1 MTTPLH
7 QLDFGLHN
15 DAVQEAITL
24 VQSGKLLATPFD
36 QQLAEKSGYKIKQIH
51 TFAEIDRYRKSM
63 NDRVDDYE
71 PFIKRVDWDDLL
83 RDDIGKLM
91 NYGDTTGEF
100 KAIEKLER
108 SLTSQLDQLWNQLF
122 ILVNEQ
128 LKGIL
133 IKAEADSIADALYLI
148 CKCRALLGR
157 DNSCLHETLFPIYQA
172 GGYPCGWSGAFPRGE
187 IAVFMPDSRVPCI
200 FPDDINR
207 TESNREENP
216 ASDCSAE
223 FISLEGD
230 YIYAGID
237 EDIELARDDI
247 FDTIWGDAEERDEKE
262 SEAVLGDIAG
272 ESIPLPEHFILALMP
287 RGEERTYLVSHPDS
301 REILQLVQEIVETGE
316 ISGFAFKLSSKNRTL
331 CFYHYGEDGDC
342 DEKLEASLDGS
353 TEIQFESDLRE
364 LELPLQQENLLQIV
378 NNCLEYHGLCDLK
391 LSYDSLVSGPDE
403 QGLAT
408 VTLKQMPDLKYEID
422 IIDLD

>member
-1 MTTPLH
+1 MTTPLD
-7 QLDFGLHN
+7 QLNFGPHN
-15 DAVQEAITL
+15 EAVQEVIAF
-24 VQSGKLLATPFD
+24 VQSGRLLATPFD
-36 QQLAEKSGYKIKQIH
+36 EQLAEKSGYKIKQIH

-71 PFIKRVDWDDLL
+71 PYIKRADWDDLL
-83 RDDIGKLM
+83 HNDIGKLM

-108 SLTSQLDQLWNQLF
+108 SLTSQFDQLWNQFF
-122 ILVNEQ
+122 ILVNGQ

-157 DNSCLHETLFPIYQA
+157 SNSCLHENLFPIYQA

-187 IAVFMPDSRVPCI
+187 IAVFVPDSHVPCI
-200 FPDDINR
+200 FSENINR
-207 TESNREENP
+207 TESNKAEKLT
-216 ASDCSAE
+216 SDCSSE
-223 FISLEGD
+223 FTALEGE

-237 EDIELARDDI
+237 EDIEMARDDI
-247 FDTIWGDAEERDEKE
+247 FDTIWGDEEERDEKE

-272 ESIPLPEHFILALMP
+272 EPISLPKHFILALMP
-287 RGEERTYLVSHPDS
+287 KGEERTYLVSHPDS
-301 REILQLVQEIVETGE
+301 REILQLVQEIAETAE
-316 ISGFAFKLSSKNRTL
+316 ISGFAFELSSQNQTV

-342 DEKLEASLDGS
+342 DERLEASLDGS
-353 TEIQFESDLRE
+353 SEIQFESDLRE

-378 NNCLEYHGLCDLK
+378 NNCFEYHGLCDLK
-391 LSYDSLVSGPDE
+391 LNYNSLVTGPDE
-403 QGLAT
+403 EGLAT
-408 VTLKQMPDLKYEID
+408 VTLKHMPDFKHEID
-422 IIDLD
+422 IIDLG